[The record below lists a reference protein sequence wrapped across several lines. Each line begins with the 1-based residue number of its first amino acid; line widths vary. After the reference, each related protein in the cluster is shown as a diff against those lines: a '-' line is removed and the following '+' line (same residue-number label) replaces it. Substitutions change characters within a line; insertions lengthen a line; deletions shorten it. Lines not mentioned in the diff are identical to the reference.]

1 MREEELEMEKESEDK
16 KLRKGFR
23 EEGGKEREIGGGG
36 IRCFLASAEIQYSDS
51 ERKNLRVSS
60 ISLPLSS

>member
-23 EEGGKEREIGGGG
+23 EEGGKEREGGGEFG
-36 IRCFLASAEIQYSDS
+36 AFLPPLKSNIRTA
-51 ERKNLRVSS
+51 RGR
-60 ISLPLSS
+60 ISG